1 MEAISV
7 NQNMETISDCQSEGT
22 MAEVKPL
29 RADARRNRDA
39 LISKG
44 REIFAAGDESVRYDD
59 FAGLA
64 GVGTGTLYRH
74 FPTRESLAAAVY
86 EEEVATL
93 CDLARALRETLPAG
107 EALTTML
114 RSMVDHIDGDHTL
127 ARRLA
132 TLLAAAPDQ
141 MVRGGHALEAAFAEL
156 VADGVRAGVVRDDVP
171 AGAVMMAL
179 HGIGAA
185 HDRPEWRAEAD
196 GVITLVIDGLTRV
209 P

>member
-1 MEAISV
+1 MV
-7 NQNMETISDCQSEGT
+7 ET
-22 MAEVKPL
+22 KPL
-29 RADARRNRDA
+29 RADARRNRNA

-44 REIFAAGDESVRYDD
+44 REIFAAGDESVRFDD
-59 FAGLA
+59 FANLA

-93 CDLARALRETLPAG
+93 CDLARSLRETLPAG
-107 EALTTML
+107 EALSAML
-114 RSMVDHIDGDHTL
+114 RRIVDHIDASHTL

-132 TLLAAAPDQ
+132 TLLAAAPDE
-141 MVRGGHALEAAFAEL
+141 MVRGGRALELAVAEL
-156 VADGVRAGVVRDDVP
+156 VADGVRAGVVRDDVS

-196 GVITLVIDGLTRV
+196 GVITLVIDGLARRS
-209 P
+209 